1 MKHCKIILLVGLLAS
16 SASALAEKIGVSMAY
31 FDQNFLTIIRQS
43 IEKEAQARHVD
54 VQFEDARGDTGR
66 HTGAGQGIG
75 KAIALRLAKDGFRI
89 GSLDFNGETAH
100 ETVRLIEEMG
110 GEALA
115 VAADVADREQ
125 VFAAV
130 DKVVAKFGRLDVMVN
145 NAGLGPT
152 TPIEEITPEIYRKV
166 FDVNVGGVYWG
177 IQAAVKYF
185 KQRTPAKTGD
195 IIGKIINASSQAG
208 QVGNPDLAVYGA
220 TKFAVRGITQ
230 TAAKDLA
237 KFGIT
242 VNAYCPGIVRTPM
255 MNGIAQKVA
264 DENGQSLEWG
274 LQQWAKNVAL
284 GRISESEDVAA
295 CVSYLAGVDSDYMT
309 GQALIID
316 GGMVFN

>member
-1 MKHCKIILLVGLLAS
+1 M
-16 SASALAEKIGVSMAY
+16 
-31 FDQNFLTIIRQS
+31 S
-43 IEKEAQARHVD
+43 IEKKVAVI
-54 VQFEDARGDTGR
+54 
-66 HTGAGQGIG
+66 TGAGQGIG
-75 KAIALRLAKDGFRI
+75 RAVALRLAQDGFCI
-89 GSLDFNGETAH
+89 GSLDFNGEAAK
-100 ETVRLIEEMG
+100 ETVKLIEERG

-115 VAADVADREQ
+115 VVVDVADREQ
-125 VFAAV
+125 VFTAV
-130 DKVVAKFGRLDVMVN
+130 DKVAAKYGRIDVMVN

-152 TPIEEITPEIYRKV
+152 TPIEDITFELYHKV

-177 IQAAVKYF
+177 IQAAIKHF
-185 KQRTPAKTGD
+185 KKRTPAKVGD
-195 IIGKIINASSQAG
+195 VIGKIINASSQAG

-237 KFGIT
+237 KLGIT

-255 MNGIAQKVA
+255 MEGIAQKVA

-274 LQQWAKNVAL
+274 LQQWAKNVTL
-284 GRISESEDVAA
+284 GRISEPEDIAA
-295 CVSYLAGVDSDYMT
+295 CVSYLAGSDSDYMT